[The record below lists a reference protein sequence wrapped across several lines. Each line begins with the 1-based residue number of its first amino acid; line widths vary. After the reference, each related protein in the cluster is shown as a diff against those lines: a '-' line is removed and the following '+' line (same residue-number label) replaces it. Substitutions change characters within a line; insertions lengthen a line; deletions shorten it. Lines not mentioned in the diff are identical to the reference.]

1 MFEQTPDAL
10 RVNPAENPETVSPQL
25 YLAVFDLA
33 QRAFVSARFDTPA
46 LLSDQPTPG
55 HETVS
60 RRIESFHKRHRGRHA
75 LPPLKAMGFVTTEDT
90 TSIAAAVQPV
100 YGHAVDFREFT
111 LRRYDLDDF
120 YRQVQARNNNG
131 DGTHDTAVIETAF
144 DQIAELR
151 RFR

>member
-55 HETVS
+55 SETVS

-90 TSIAAAVQPV
+90 TSITAAVQPI

-111 LRRYDLDDF
+111 LRRYDLTGF
-120 YRQVQARNNNG
+120 YSHIQAHNESGNG
-131 DGTHDTAVIETAF
+131 TEHTTLIAAAF
-144 DQIAELR
+144 DTLPELR